1 VTDTRGEE
9 RSGTAQRPRD
19 PVFMLAPPRSYS
31 TVSLAML
38 AGHPQLYG
46 FPEMLLF
53 TAPTVGAILAG
64 TGRRPA
70 NEDWVTFGVKY
81 GNAGIARAV
90 AEVHE
95 DGQSSEAVERAMD
108 WLRAHSDWE
117 PVDLMNYLLR
127 LVHPKIGLEKSPGTV
142 NSDKSI
148 NTCLQ
153 AYPTSKY
160 LHLTRHPVS
169 TVRSMQ
175 NHWAPLF
182 RQETPPRMRA
192 NMCLMNWYTGHLR
205 IVNALHNLPGD
216 QWMRVRAED
225 LLRAPQV
232 WLPRLLD
239 WLSLD
244 HDNLTIQL
252 MMQTDQWRFARYR
265 KGATG
270 GGDISFFR
278 DPALRPVGAPS
289 AELISASWD
298 ITDEARRRVTALAKY
313 LGY

>member
-1 VTDTRGEE
+1 MTDARGDEQ
-9 RSGTAQRPRD
+9 SGSVPRPRD
-19 PVFMLAPPRSYS
+19 PVFILSPPRSYS

-53 TAPTVGAILAG
+53 SAPTVGEILAG
-64 TGRRPA
+64 TRRGPVHEGWA
-70 NEDWVTFGVKY
+70 QFGVEF
-81 GNAGIARAV
+81 GNLGIARAV

-95 DGQSSEAVERAMD
+95 AGQSSEAVERAMD

-117 PVDLMNYLLR
+117 PVALMDYLLR
-127 LVHPKIGLEKSPGTV
+127 LVHPKIGLEKSPGTAD
-142 NSDKSI
+142 SDTAI

-169 TVRSMQ
+169 TVRSALK
-175 NHWAPLF
+175 HWESLF
-182 RQETPPRMRA
+182 PREMPARRRA
-192 NMCLMNWYTGHLR
+192 NICLMSWYTCHVR
-205 IVNALHNLPGD
+205 IVKALHNLPSD

-225 LLRAPQV
+225 LLRAPHV

-239 WLSLD
+239 WLSLA
-244 HDNLTIQL
+244 HDNVTIEL
-252 MMQTDQWRFARYR
+252 MTQTDKWRFAQYR
-265 KGATG
+265 KGAIG

-278 DPALRPVGAPS
+278 DPALRPVAAP
-289 AELISASWD
+289 AVELTSASWD
-298 ITDEARRRVTALAKY
+298 ISDEVRHRVTVLAKY

>member
-1 VTDTRGEE
+1 MTDTRGEE
-9 RSGTAQRPRD
+9 QSGSTRRPRD
-19 PVFMLAPPRSYS
+19 PVFILTPPRSYS

-53 TAPTVGAILAG
+53 TAPTVGEILAG
-64 TGRRPA
+64 AGPRPA
-70 NEDWVTFGVKY
+70 NEAWVKFGNV
-81 GNAGIARAV
+81 GIARAV

-95 DGQSSEAVERAMD
+95 GRQSSDAVERAMD

-117 PVDLMNYLLR
+117 SVALMNYLLR
-127 LVHPKIGLEKSPGTV
+127 RVHPKTGLEKSPDTV
-142 NSDKSI
+142 GSEKAL

-175 NHWAPLF
+175 KHWAVLF
-182 RQETPPRMRA
+182 PQEMPPRVRT
-192 NMCLMNWYTGHLR
+192 NMCLMNWYTCHLR
-205 IVNALHNLPGD
+205 IVKALHNLPGD

-232 WLPRLLD
+232 WLPPLLD
-239 WLSLD
+239 WLSLG

-252 MMQTDQWRFARYR
+252 MMQTDKWRFAGYR
-265 KGATG
+265 DGATG
-270 GGDISFFR
+270 GGDYSFLR
-278 DPALRPVGAPS
+278 DPALRPVAAPS

-298 ITDEARRRVTALAKY
+298 ITDEVRRRITVLARY